1 MRRSLY
7 VVLPALALI
16 VIALA
21 CGGSG
26 SGGDESEGTPTAE
39 ATGTAGA
46 PEATETPG
54 VDLPPGTTP
63 VPGAT
68 PAVMPED
75 VQAFL
80 AQFVDD
86 VPTHVDCEYDD
97 ETGLA
102 DCTEAGHG
110 KFQLAPW
117 APDTVVSCTAGILDD
132 EVVWIRCLT
141 DLSIFFY
148 QVAAE

>member
-7 VVLPALALI
+7 VVLPSLAL
-16 VIALA
+16 VAMALA

-26 SGGDESEGTPTAE
+26 SGGEGSEVTPAAD
-39 ATGTAGA
+39 ATGTA
-46 PEATETPG
+46 EVTDTPG

-63 VPGAT
+63 VPGAR
-68 PAVMPED
+68 PAVMPDD

-86 VPTHVDCEYDD
+86 VPTHVDCDYDG

-117 APDTVVSCTAGILDD
+117 PPDTVVSCTAGILDD

-148 QVAAE
+148 EVAAE

>member
-1 MRRSLY
+1 MRRSLC
-7 VVLPALALI
+7 VVLPALAL
-16 VIALA
+16 VAMALA

-26 SGGDESEGTPTAE
+26 SGGEGSEVTPTAE
-39 ATGTAGA
+39 ATGTA
-46 PEATETPG
+46 EATETPG

-75 VQAFL
+75 TQAFL

-86 VPTHVDCEYDD
+86 VPTHVDCDYDD

-102 DCTEAGHG
+102 DCTDAGRG
-110 KFQLAPW
+110 NFQLAPW

-141 DLSIFFY
+141 DLSVFFY
-148 QVAAE
+148 EVAAE